1 MDITSQHNSTSP
13 TLATIPTQT
22 VVDADTFE
30 QCKAMLLAP
39 DLTAK
44 QIGSLGERLCRA
56 WLIEHH
62 WHVLACNWHC
72 RFGEIDIIALT
83 SHSTIVFVEVKTRRS
98 SNTGL
103 PEEAVSR
110 SKRRRYESIALE
122 YMATHEW
129 EDGTPL
135 RFDAIAICVN
145 APNRAIL
152 RHHVGFF
159 DGCI

>member
-1 MDITSQHNSTSP
+1 MELHEKIARLRAAKGMSQSD
-13 TLATIPTQT
+13 LAEALDEVLDQHGTKVLMKSGRQMPA
-22 VVDADTFE
+22 VLDALKE
-30 QCKAMLLAP
+30 RNALGKSMLV
-39 DLTAK
+39 
-44 QIGSLGERLCRA
+44 QNC
-56 WLIEHH
+56 
-62 WHVLACNWHC
+62 
-72 RFGEIDIIALT
+72 
-83 SHSTIVFVEVKTRRS
+83 
-98 SNTGL
+98 GL

-110 SKRRRYESIALE
+110 SKRRRYENIALE

>member
-1 MDITSQHNSTSP
+1 M
-13 TLATIPTQT
+13 
-22 VVDADTFE
+22 
-30 QCKAMLLAP
+30 
-39 DLTAK
+39 
-44 QIGSLGERLCRA
+44 
-56 WLIEHH
+56 
-62 WHVLACNWHC
+62 
-72 RFGEIDIIALT
+72 
-83 SHSTIVFVEVKTRRS
+83 FVEVKTRRS

-135 RFDAIAICVN
+135 RFAAIAICVN